1 MCDNSQSVT
10 VHFLFVIIRCAV
22 EVVTFVI
29 NLLDSS
35 AVKLMLDATEICVS
49 ASCEKRDSMQL
60 DQLGYVSV

>member
-1 MCDNSQSVT
+1 MCNAQC
-10 VHFLFVIIRCAV
+10 CAV